1 MSWAKLSMMALSAW
15 LLVGCT
21 AAELD
26 AFNDSL
32 RCVNEF
38 PNDTYRQNQCISYMN
53 EARET
58 EQHNA
63 LYDWCQAYAIRPIQ
77 AASPKLD
84 RDIEAFDRKFESLRS
99 RVEQVADY
107 YGDYCNTPQQRRA
120 NSNCQ
125 YQQMQGFLNEFN
137 ALQVEVARLQPEE
150 ARVNNLF
157 TTFNNECLGLD
168 GAQYMPYSSN
178 APYLAD
184 RRAFLEGA
192 AAELRAYLA
201 NW

>member
-1 MSWAKLSMMALSAW
+1 MSWAKLSVMALSAW

-26 AFNDSL
+26 ALNDSL

-53 EARET
+53 EAREVD
-58 EQHNA
+58 QYNA
-63 LYDWCQAYAIRPIQ
+63 LLDWCQTYAVRPIQ
-77 AASPKLD
+77 ASSPKLD
-84 RDIEAFDRKFESLRS
+84 RDIENFDRKFESLRS
-99 RVEQVADY
+99 RIDQVAGY
-107 YGDYCNTPQQRRA
+107 YSNYCDTPERRRA

-125 YQQMQGFLNEFN
+125 YQQMQGFLNEIS

-150 ARVNNLF
+150 VRVNSLF
-157 TTFNNECLGLD
+157 TTFNNECLSLD

-178 APYLAD
+178 APFLAD
-184 RRAFLEGA
+184 RKEFLDGG